1 MTQWKLV
8 PVEPTEEMIKAVNTA
23 DCHNFELSWAEG
35 YKAMLDAAPVLER
48 VPESSGAYDMLDRFL
63 RNSLD
68 DTDYAEYSDALET
81 VLAHVPTAQ
90 PAPNV
95 QHKGWYCAHCGRGV
109 DGSEVTFN
117 EQHQVCGR
125 VITNDMPPAQPHA
138 DVAELVE
145 ALKWIEKR
153 CNEGLFEDGFFHQ
166 EHWKAA
172 HDAGACARAHLKK
185 WEGK

>member
-90 PAPNV
+90 PAPDV
-95 QHKGWYCAHCGRGV
+95 QPVAWQYKKEGGGIFASDQCPA
-109 DGSEVTFN
+109 DIEVW
-117 EQHQVCGR
+117 
-125 VITNDMPPAQPHA
+125 NDIEWNKPLYTHPPAAAVQ
-138 DVAELVE
+138 DLVAALMIIAGKQRCVDSLMSNVDIALE
-145 ALKWIEKR
+145 A
-153 CNEGLFEDGFFHQ
+153 
-166 EHWKAA
+166 
-172 HDAGACARAHLKK
+172 LKK